1 MWIADTPVKMWG
13 MDSFSGR
20 LVAGLEKL
28 ERLNFETVAIT
39 FDGAHFS
46 ASPKMSHTRE
56 EVLFKASLR
65 LR

>member
-1 MWIADTPVKMWG
+1 MLIADTPVKMWG

-39 FDGAHFS
+39 FDGAHFP
-46 ASPKMSHTRE
+46 ASPKMSLTWE
-56 EVLFKASLR
+56 EALSNTSLR

>member
-1 MWIADTPVKMWG
+1 MLIADTPVKMRG

-39 FDGAHFS
+39 FDDVHFS
-46 ASPKMSHTRE
+46 ASPKMSLT
-56 EVLFKASLR
+56 
-65 LR
+65 